1 MLREAVRVLASSPAR
16 SELAASG
23 GRVPPREGGGL
34 AELTPSELR
43 VLELAAGGLS
53 NPQIAQRLFVT
64 TKTIEMHLSNG
75 YRKLGVHRR
84 AELPAALSQ

>member
-1 MLREAVRVLASSPAR
+1 
-16 SELAASG
+16 
-23 GRVPPREGGGL
+23 VPRREGGGL
-34 AELTPSELR
+34 SELTPSEVR

-84 AELPAALSQ
+84 AELPGALSK